1 MGQANQIRAGTM
13 LTITAV
19 RYLPG
24 RDTALRRQTW
34 RVAARPG
41 MTVLEALFA
50 IKEQHDGSLSFRC
63 ACRMGVCGSCG
74 MVINGKPRLACNT
87 QVSAIGTVIEV
98 APLPNHDVI
107 KDLVPDLSETFEKHS
122 GVKAHI
128 IRGDKGEMESPTREY
143 CQKPDELLRY
153 VQFSYCLKCSMCL
166 AACPTVATSKM
177 FAGPQALA
185 QAYRYNADS
194 RDDGARE
201 RASALDAR
209 EGIFGCHL
217 AGACSEACPKGVDPA
232 LGIQLLKR
240 SMLVGPPSREPAVVV
255 PAWPDGYRTPE
266 AEGRPKAPPPSV
278 ST

>member
-1 MGQANQIRAGTM
+1 MAQVTQIPVGTM
-13 LTITAV
+13 LTVTAA
-19 RYLPG
+19 RFIPG
-24 RDTALRRQTW
+24 RDTGLRRQTW
-34 RVAARPG
+34 KVAYKPG

-87 QVSAIGTVIEV
+87 QVSTLGTVIEV

-107 KDLVPDLSETFEKHS
+107 KDLVPDLGATFERHS
-122 GVKAHI
+122 SVKAYI
-128 IRGDKGEMESPTREY
+128 VRDDLGEMDAPTREY
-143 CQKPDELLRY
+143 YQSPAELLRY

-166 AACPTVATSKM
+166 AACPTVATSSS
-177 FAGPQALA
+177 FTGPQALA
-185 QAYRYNADS
+185 QAYRYSADS
-194 RDDGARE
+194 RDKGSAE
-201 RASALDAR
+201 RASAVDAR

-240 SMLVGPPSREPAVVV
+240 ELLAGPSRREPAAVV
-255 PAWPDGYRTPE
+255 PAWPEGYRTPE